1 MGGYALR
8 MRRRL
13 ATLCVLFGLIVVVPA
28 TAASAVASPRVIP
41 SPGSGALEVFESSWT
56 EEGRVFDRYL
66 RATAPPVLDAAPL
79 PVDSG
84 SGRRIVYALT
94 DQMVWLVDADDT
106 ILANYLVS
114 GRDGWPIPGTYSV
127 FSKSPRTTA
136 FLGNG
141 ITMRW
146 MVRFAKTDKTNIGFH
161 DLPRYADGRT
171 MQTEDQLGTALSGG
185 CVRQKYTDAVRMY
198 RWADVGTTVV
208 VTP

>member
-1 MGGYALR
+1 

-13 ATLCVLFGLIVVVPA
+13 ATLCAVIGLIVVIPA
-28 TAASAVASPRVIP
+28 TAASAASSPR
-41 SPGSGALEVFESSWT
+41 SLPGPAVNALEYFESSWAGGT
-56 EEGRVFDRYL
+56 RVFDRYL
-66 RATAPPVLDAAPL
+66 KATAPTVLEAAPL
-79 PVDSG
+79 PADSG
-84 SGRRIVYALT
+84 IGRRIVYDLT
-94 DQMVWLVDADDT
+94 DQMVWLVDADET

-114 GRDGWPIPGTYSV
+114 GRAGWPVPGTYSV

-171 MQTEDQLGTALSGG
+171 MQTEDELGTALSGG
-185 CVRQKYTDAVRMY
+185 CVRQKYSDAVRMY